1 MSRHSKHYRSTYT
14 RFNKRNDENRGCNI
28 MFCWRNVKKPCRL
41 YTHSSSMVTLNVNT
55 VVLTENRLLRT
66 FNRVSTPT
74 AKPNQVFITPFA
86 RYTLLFSGIPWNFL
100 YGVTRTH
107 VRILYTYV
115 YFCYCFYADITRET
129 HTSRF
134 SSYYYSPYQDSR
146 GSLLLLLSIL
156 AKPLCADRFMY
167 NIDSQRKWAF

>member
-1 MSRHSKHYRSTYT
+1 MSRHCKHYRSTYT
-14 RFNKRNDENRGCNI
+14 RFNKRNDENRGRNI

-41 YTHSSSMVTLNVNT
+41 YTHSSSMVTLDVNT

-115 YFCYCFYADITRET
+115 YFCYRFYADILHAKRIHHVFQVIITPL
-129 HTSRF
+129 SRF
-134 SSYYYSPYQDSR
+134 V
-146 GSLLLLLSIL
+146 
-156 AKPLCADRFMY
+156 RFIIIII
-167 NIDSQRKWAF
+167 IDPR